1 MNFDSLRGHPIPDE
15 PGDDDIECA
24 FDIVIGHVLPGNAA
38 VSAAAEGMVA
48 EMRDRGVVRS
58 GMSWNEIKAAL
69 ETHVASLG
77 FSSVHEFILF
87 CGG

>member
-1 MNFDSLRGHPIPDE
+1 MNFDSLRGHPIPDV

-24 FDIVIGHVLPGNAA
+24 FDIVIGHVLPGNAPI
-38 VSAAAEGMVA
+38 SAAASGMVA

-58 GMSWNEIKAAL
+58 RMSWDEIKAAL
-69 ETHVASLG
+69 ERHVGEHG

-87 CGG
+87 CKD